1 MLKQLVLT
9 GISLTL
15 LSCSSDTEE
24 INGAYNSTPGSLKM
38 ESIIDY
44 NRLFSPIVQKST
56 FQSRTANNDIVVE
69 DELVVVYGCDRYEV
83 KKKAKVALDRVS
95 AAKFGVEPGIY
106 IVEYVLCYKNVH
118 KPGYDVWAEDSEK
131 CGYKPSGDFVLG
143 NKNIAI
149 TKKRGYQE
157 PESNAKELRT
167 FLLHL
172 VSDLSGRRLNKYD
185 PCPPNDIEWI
195 YSISKQE

>member
-38 ESIIDY
+38 ESIIEY

-69 DELVVVYGCDRYEV
+69 DELVVVYGCDRSEV
-83 KKKAKVALDRVS
+83 KKKAKVAL
-95 AAKFGVEPGIY
+95 
-106 IVEYVLCYKNVH
+106 EYRQQSL
-118 KPGYDVWAEDSEK
+118 E
-131 CGYKPSGDFVLG
+131 
-143 NKNIAI
+143 
-149 TKKRGYQE
+149 
-157 PESNAKELRT
+157 
-167 FLLHL
+167 
-172 VSDLSGRRLNKYD
+172 
-185 PCPPNDIEWI
+185 
-195 YSISKQE
+195 

>member
-1 MLKQLVLT
+1 M
-9 GISLTL
+9 
-15 LSCSSDTEE
+15 
-24 INGAYNSTPGSLKM
+24 
-38 ESIIDY
+38 
-44 NRLFSPIVQKST
+44 
-56 FQSRTANNDIVVE
+56 
-69 DELVVVYGCDRYEV
+69 
-83 KKKAKVALDRVS
+83 
-95 AAKFGVEPGIY
+95 
-106 IVEYVLCYKNVH
+106 
-118 KPGYDVWAEDSEK
+118 
-131 CGYKPSGDFVLG
+131 G